1 MVGEVVGPEGGAVG
15 DANGQVG
22 EDGED
27 AVSERRAEGQIVRD
41 LVDGQEE
48 VLVGCG
54 ADDVGGEEEG
64 P

>member
-1 MVGEVVGPEGGAVG
+1 MVGPEGGAVG